1 MRKILISMLLAGAA
15 ASPAWAAPD
24 YSTQRAERQAARES
38 RQSARTE
45 RQSTR
50 EDRSSTRD
58 ERQSTREERSSAR
71 ADRQT
76 AREQVQVQRS
86 SVAPVQLQQSRQLQQ
101 SSPRAARDV
110 RIEQRTARQRSAD
123 RPTQTIEQV
132 NGVQVIRDTRADR
145 RQQNI
150 DQSTERLQQ
159 IRDARRNA
167 PPPIVSNTPSPN
179 TQPPPP
185 TTSRGSSSPQW
196 NHNWRN
202 NSRYD
207 WNHHR
212 RRHRSLFH
220 LGFYFD
226 PFGWGYNPFQI
237 GWRMWPSYYGSSYW
251 LNDPWQY
258 RLPYA
263 PPGTRWIRY
272 YNDAI
277 LVDLWS
283 GQVIDVIYSFFW

>member
-1 MRKILISMLLAGAA
+1 MRKILISMLLAGAVS
-15 ASPAWAAPD
+15 SPVWAAPRD
-24 YSTQRAERQAARES
+24 YSDRRAERQSARES
-38 RQSARTE
+38 RQS
-45 RQSTR
+45 TR
-50 EDRSSTRD
+50 DDRSSTRE
-58 ERQSTREERSSAR
+58 ERQSTREERSSTR
-71 ADRQT
+71 EERNS
-76 AREQVQVQRS
+76 AREQIKTVRDQAQVQR
-86 SVAPVQLQQSRQLQQ
+86 APAARTQLQQSN
-101 SSPRAARDV
+101 PRAARDA
-110 RIEQRTARQRSAD
+110 RIEQRSARQQSAD
-123 RPTQTIEQV
+123 RPSRPA
-132 NGVQVIRDTRADR
+132 VQATDVQAMRDMRADR
-145 RQQNI
+145 RQQNL
-150 DQSTERLQQ
+150 DQSAARLQQ

-167 PPPIVSNTPSPN
+167 PPPVVSNTPSPN

-185 TTSRGSSSPQW
+185 HTSRGHSSPNW

-226 PFGWGYNPFQI
+226 PFGWGYNPYQI
-237 GWRMWPSYYGSSYW
+237 GWRMWPSYYSSNYW

-263 PPGTRWIRY
+263 PPGTRWVRY

-277 LVDLWS
+277 LVDMWS